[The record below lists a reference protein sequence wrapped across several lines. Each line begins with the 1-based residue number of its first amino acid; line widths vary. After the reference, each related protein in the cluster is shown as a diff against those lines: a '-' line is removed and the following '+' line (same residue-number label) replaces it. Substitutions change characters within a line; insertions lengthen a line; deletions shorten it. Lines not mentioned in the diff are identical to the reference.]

1 MLQQQKAIGEPL
13 GPWTHQHSLGAA
25 VVIVIVLVIA
35 ATIWP
40 GWDRVGAWFFP

>member
-1 MLQQQKAIGEPL
+1 MTMIQKVIGEPL

-40 GWDRVGAWFFP
+40 GWDRVGAWIFP